1 MLEQRDLEQIG
12 GLITESIKPLVVEL
26 QEVKSDV
33 QDFKSEMQDFKSEMQ
48 DFKSEMQDFKSEQQR
63 EMKTLKKMQE
73 DTNLNVRDIQLTL
86 ENDINTQIRIIAEGH
101 TILNRKLDDALQRV
115 SEVYGER
122 EILKLQLVHLENEIA
137 IVKKRLEELNSE

>member
-33 QDFKSEMQDFKSEMQ
+33 Q

>member
-12 GLITESIKPLVVEL
+12 GLITESIKPLMVEL

-33 QDFKSEMQDFKSEMQ
+33 QDFKSEMQDFKSEI
-48 DFKSEMQDFKSEQQR
+48 QDFKSEQQR

-137 IVKKRLEELNSE
+137 IVKKRLEELNSV

>member
-1 MLEQRDLEQIG
+1 MLEQRDFELIG
-12 GLITESIKPLVVEL
+12 GLITESIKPLVVEMK
-26 QEVKSDV
+26 EIKSDV
-33 QDFKSEMQDFKSEMQ
+33 QDFKTEMQDFKA
-48 DFKSEMQDFKSEQQR
+48 EQQV
-63 EMKTLKKMQE
+63 EIQSIKKMQE
-73 DTNLNVRDIQLTL
+73 DTNLKVRDIQLTL